1 MSLTFAR
8 RSLLRLGFAGL
19 AAGVAAS
26 ASLPAFAANDLA
38 EARDVLAQ
46 STSIYLTLK
55 TDPDMPELPHYV
67 ARARAVIIFPRLV
80 KGGFIL
86 GGEGGD
92 GVLLV
97 KDNAGNWSAPAFY
110 SLAAASLGLQIGGQ
124 VSEVVLTI
132 MNDGA
137 LDAILRNNFKLGADA
152 SIAVGPVGKGVE
164 AGTTT
169 NLKEDIYAFS
179 KNQGLYGGATAEGAA
194 LLEAKAYNEAFYGKG
209 ATAEDI
215 VLKRKYETDK
225 ADVLRQAL
233 K

>member
-1 MSLTFAR
+1 MSLSLAR
-8 RSLLRLGFAGL
+8 RTTLRLGLAGL
-19 AAGVAAS
+19 VAGGLALAGQ
-26 ASLPAFAANDLA
+26 PALANDRA
-38 EARDVLAQ
+38 EAQDVLDQA
-46 STSIYLTLK
+46 TSIFKKLK
-55 TDPDMPELPHYV
+55 SDPEFAEMPGYV
-67 ARARAVIIFPRLV
+67 QRARAVMIFPRLI

-97 KDNAGNWSAPAFY
+97 KDDAGNWSPPAFY

-152 SIAVGPVGKGVE
+152 SIAVGPVGKGLE
-164 AGTTT
+164 AGTTS
-169 NLKEDIYAFS
+169 NLQEDIYAFS
-179 KNQGLYGGATAEGAA
+179 KSQGLYGGASAEGAA
-194 LLEAKAYNEAFYGKG
+194 LVEAEAYNEAFYGAG
-209 ATAEDI
+209 ATAEGI
-215 VLKRKYETDK
+215 VLQRRYQTNE
-225 ADVLRQAL
+225 ADVLRHAL

>member
-1 MSLTFAR
+1 MSLPLDR
-8 RSLLRLGFAGL
+8 RAALRLGLAGL
-19 AAGVAAS
+19 ALGTVATAG
-26 ASLPAFAANDLA
+26 LPAFADDLA
-38 EARDVLAQ
+38 DAKDVLARA
-46 STSIYLTLK
+46 TSSYQRLK
-55 TDPDMPELPHYV
+55 TDPDLPELKGYV
-67 ARARAVIIFPRLV
+67 ERARAVMIFPQLV

-124 VSEVVLTI
+124 ISEVVLTI

-137 LDAILRNNFKLGADA
+137 LDAILRDNFKLGADA
-152 SIAVGPVGKGVE
+152 SIAVGPAGKGVE
-164 AGTTT
+164 AGTTA
-169 NLKEDIYAFS
+169 NLKADIYAFS
-179 KNQGLYGGATAEGAA
+179 KNKGLYGGATAEGAA
-194 LLEAKAYNEAFYGKG
+194 LVEAEAYNEAFYGKG
-209 ATAEDI
+209 ATADDI
-215 VLKRKYETDK
+215 VLKRKYQTDQ